1 MDESPLDI
9 DALDIAAL
17 KALILDLLEQGVARD
32 AEIAALRAE
41 NRRLKGLNGPPDIK
55 PSGMDKKARSR
66 AKAGW
71 AANKRRR
78 GKKKGSL
85 KIDEKRVVTANA
97 PKGSR
102 FKGYEDY
109 LIQDLI
115 CRPHTVLLR
124 RERWLTPDGRYV
136 VAPLPVGTRGHF
148 GPELRRFILAHYHG
162 LQTSIERLVTLLADI
177 GVVISKRQIMRLL
190 NDGQEKFVAEN
201 NAVLH
206 AGLESAPWISV
217 DDTGARHQHRN
228 GVTTQIG
235 NDAFAW
241 FATSFSKS
249 RLNFL
254 SLLRAGHED
263 YVLNEAAFSYMAK
276 RNLSGVV
283 IALLA
288 GAREQHFA
296 DEAGWL
302 AELHRLGITGLKVNP
317 DPIRIATEGALWG
330 ALFAHGL
337 LVDTV
342 ILSDDAGQF
351 NIGNHALCWVHAERL
366 IHKLDTFTDHH
377 RREKERIQARLWWLY
392 ADLKE
397 YRNKPTR
404 LRARQLAR
412 RFDALFTSKTG
423 FVTLDRLLRRL
434 HAKRDDLLVVLDH
447 PQVPLNTNGS
457 ENDIRAMV
465 TRRKLSGGTKSE
477 TGKQARDTFIG
488 LMKTCRKLGIS
499 YWDYLGD
506 RLNVPGA
513 TAVPGLPALVKQR
526 CLEMA

>member
-17 KALILDLLEQGVARD
+17 RALILGLLEQGVVRD

-66 AKAGW
+66 ATAGR

-124 RERWLTPDGRYV
+124 RERWLAPDGRYM

-190 NDGQEKFVAEN
+190 NDGQEEFVAEN

-263 YVLNEAAFSYMAK
+263 YVLTRIIHQTS
-276 RNLSGVV
+276 V
-283 IALLA
+283 ISFRRAGLA
-288 GAREQHFA
+288 GLT
-296 DEAGWL
+296 AG
-302 AELHRLGITGLKVNP
+302 V
-317 DPIRIATEGALWG
+317 
-330 ALFAHGL
+330 
-337 LVDTV
+337 
-342 ILSDDAGQF
+342 
-351 NIGNHALCWVHAERL
+351 
-366 IHKLDTFTDHH
+366 
-377 RREKERIQARLWWLY
+377 
-392 ADLKE
+392 
-397 YRNKPTR
+397 
-404 LRARQLAR
+404 
-412 RFDALFTSKTG
+412 
-423 FVTLDRLLRRL
+423 
-434 HAKRDDLLVVLDH
+434 
-447 PQVPLNTNGS
+447 
-457 ENDIRAMV
+457 
-465 TRRKLSGGTKSE
+465 
-477 TGKQARDTFIG
+477 
-488 LMKTCRKLGIS
+488 
-499 YWDYLGD
+499 
-506 RLNVPGA
+506 
-513 TAVPGLPALVKQR
+513 
-526 CLEMA
+526 